1 LPETYRTLA
10 ECGIEKEYSM
20 GYGSINGFRASFAG
34 SFFWFDVLK
43 DKTTQLRIYPFSYMD
58 ANSIFEEKIT
68 AAEAKRKFIQHLNVC
83 KDTNGLF
90 ISVFHNHLLTQDADG
105 NDWRMLFEDVIPQ
118 TQQ

>member
-1 LPETYRTLA
+1 
-10 ECGIEKEYSM
+10 
-20 GYGSINGFRASFAG
+20 
-34 SFFWFDVLK
+34 
-43 DKTTQLRIYPFSYMD
+43 MD

-68 AAEAKRKFIQHLNVC
+68 PAEAKIKFIEQLNQC
-83 KDTNGLF
+83 KETNGLF